1 MSRKSLVSHLL
12 HTLCIEVPVCE
23 ARTSKWM
30 MAALL
35 FLLQFLFFGT
45 LIVPAYL
52 QMQECNPMQSAIAGN
67 FSVTVIPQDY
77 RPNTTY
83 EVTIVD
89 SNNTTSNVTNYLL
102 QAISP
107 QNASVGEWNVTNKQ
121 NCSAHL
127 TAVLPKT
134 QKTANWTSPTSN
146 FSSVDIR
153 AYIVFEN
160 SSTVFK
166 TVTLNQEAKPTGS
179 TNSVSAVQSSSF
191 FVAAIQLLMLLATSK
206 LLS

>member
-1 MSRKSLVSHLL
+1 
-12 HTLCIEVPVCE
+12 
-23 ARTSKWM
+23 

-52 QMQECNPMQSAIAGN
+52 QMPECNSTQSAVAGN
-67 FSVTVIPQDY
+67 FSVTVTPQDY
-77 RPNTTY
+77 SPNTTY
-83 EVTIVD
+83 FVTIVD
-89 SNNTTSNVTNYLL
+89 SNNTRNGTRYLL

-107 QNASVGEWNVTNKQ
+107 QNVSVGEWNVTNKQ
-121 NCSAHL
+121 NCSAVI
-127 TAVLPKT
+127 TAVLPYT
-134 QKTANWTSPTSN
+134 QKTANWTSPASN
-146 FSSVDIR
+146 YSSVDIR
-153 AYIVFEN
+153 AYIVSEN
-160 SSTVFK
+160 SSTVFS
-166 TVTLNQEAKPTGS
+166 TVTLTQGAKPTGS